1 MSKESQHRFS
11 AKKFRVAE
19 GQKVKLDKIDTD
31 SGKDLSDKT
40 IALDVTQADVSFLQE
55 AQQKLFAAG
64 SHSVLIILQGMDAA
78 GKDGIIRHVM
88 NGVNPQGCR
97 VHSFKAPNSEE
108 LQHHFLWRPMRYLP
122 ERGMI
127 SIFNRSYYE
136 EVLVVRV
143 HPDFLKPQKLPK
155 LKDVDSLWE
164 QRFEEIKQFEKTLVR
179 SGVQILKF
187 FLHVSKKEQGKRL
200 LERLED
206 PAKHWKFNEGDLV
219 ERNLWKDYQDAYE
232 DMLASTSTKKA
243 PWYIVPADDKWY
255 ARAVV
260 ADIIAQ
266 HVDELK
272 LEYPTVTSETKSR
285 FGQLAQQLREEVQTS
300 E

>member
-1 MSKESQHRFS
+1 
-11 AKKFRVAE
+11 
-19 GQKVKLDKIDTD
+19 
-31 SGKDLSDKT
+31 
-40 IALDVTQADVSFLQE
+40 
-55 AQQKLFAAG
+55 
-64 SHSVLIILQGMDAA
+64 
-78 GKDGIIRHVM
+78 
-88 NGVNPQGCR
+88 
-97 VHSFKAPNSEE
+97 
-108 LQHHFLWRPMRYLP
+108 MRYLP

-155 LKDVDSLWE
+155 LKDLDSLWE

-179 SGVQILKF
+179 SGVQIIKF

-219 ERNLWKDYQDAYE
+219 ERNLWDDYQDAYE
-232 DMLASTSTKKA
+232 SMLASTSTKKA

-272 LEYPTVTSETKSR
+272 LEYPTVTPETKSR
-285 FGQLAQQLREEVQTS
+285 FGQLAQQLREEVQAS